1 MYDVGFGWKK
11 CYRNLIKCKPYDFHF
26 CGDKRKTNE
35 CNDQIMKISMQIL
48 RGEKIRQNTDNV
60 MLNFEPYDEYHKDST
75 VVFISLSLC
84 FHRRFNNA
92 RKATDGQS
100 IQAMTKS
107 HFCIDHRVTILT
119 VENFPVKTNK
129 SIMMSRRLLLE
140 LHTYLS
146 RSQSKSSTWRTL
158 NQCIDSLVFETK
170 AQDYT
175 CRFVWPS
182 PRHQIADCCY
192 CLHSFV
198 WLCCCSPHGHSGP
211 HEKHGRRLTMQTHN
225 ANYGWIRMVK
235 ISNKIFLWPNK
246 FMF

>member
-35 CNDQIMKISMQIL
+35 CNDQIMKMSMQIL

-100 IQAMTKS
+100 IQAKTKS

-225 ANYGWIRMVK
+225 ANYG
-235 ISNKIFLWPNK
+235 
-246 FMF
+246 